1 MTQKMALKLHDT
13 DNVAVCT
20 SEISVGDIVAV
31 VAPDGARTE
40 VKAVSDIAFC
50 NKIALQTIA
59 EGDVILKYGETIG
72 RALTGIPIGAL
83 ADHLDILPSLKAE
96 DSWIKHR
103 MPTFV
108 GLTPAFLDGRT
119 SRPLL
124 LCQQCEALPQEYC
137 GPHSR
142 HGHAP
147 HHSAGMS
154 TDVLS
159 DLSCLQI

>member
-59 EGDVILKYGETIG
+59 EGDVILKYGEAIG

-83 ADHLDILPSLKAE
+83 ADHHNIASQPRAYADEYFLKGE
-96 DSWIKHR
+96 
-103 MPTFV
+103 
-108 GLTPAFLDGRT
+108 
-119 SRPLL
+119 
-124 LCQQCEALPQEYC
+124 
-137 GPHSR
+137 
-142 HGHAP
+142 
-147 HHSAGMS
+147 
-154 TDVLS
+154 
-159 DLSCLQI
+159 